1 MVNSAPMEE
10 LWPMPSERV
19 CALMRGVAERILPTT
34 EELVDEVFSAS
45 QLRTQYQF
53 VVEDPVLAAEDR
65 RMNKA
70 YLIHW
75 LTATIQSPGRR
86 VPPCEDPETLS
97 FARDLVRRG
106 LDTNDLGSWRAGQ
119 RISWRRWT
127 DECFAATSDHELL
140 REILQVSAYSII
152 TFVDDSM
159 TALAEYIEA
168 ERTDLARSAN
178 AERHA
183 TAQLL
188 IEGAPISR
196 PRAEARLGYALT
208 GTHLAAIIWVDSTE
222 RSEVLEAAAEYV
234 MRACGAGRRLTLV
247 ASTNALWLWIPADQ
261 VPPISTLQPELE
273 GLSGVRVALGRPGRD
288 IEGFRRTHLDAA
300 TAQRV
305 LARLGSARQVVRY
318 EDIQLVAAL
327 SADMAQAEQFVT
339 DTLGEFAT
347 ADTVLRETALT
358 YVQERFNATS
368 TAERLFTHRN
378 TIERR
383 LARVDR
389 LLPKPLVDNATSVV
403 AALMYLQLRDDR

>member
-1 MVNSAPMEE
+1 MEE
-10 LWPMPSERV
+10 LWPVPSERT
-19 CALMRGVAERILPTT
+19 CALMRAVAERILPTT
-34 EELVDEVFSAS
+34 EDFVDEVFAAS
-45 QLRTQYQF
+45 QLGTQYQF
-53 VVEDPVLAAEDR
+53 VVDDPVLAAGDR
-65 RMNKA
+65 RMHKA

-75 LTATIQSPGRR
+75 LTGTIHHPGRR
-86 VPPCEDPETLS
+86 VPVFEDPETLR

-106 LDTNDLGSWRAGQ
+106 LDTSDLGSWRAAQ
-119 RISWRRWT
+119 WVAWRRWT

-140 REILQVSAYSII
+140 RETLQVSGYSII

-159 TALAEYIEA
+159 AALAEYVEA

-188 IEGAPISR
+188 VEGAPISR
-196 PRAEARLGYALT
+196 ARAEARLGYALT
-208 GTHLAAIIWVDSTE
+208 GTHVAAIVWVDSSE
-222 RSEVLEAAAEYV
+222 RSEALEAAAEHV

-247 ASTNALWLWIPADQ
+247 ASTNALWLWIPTDQ
-261 VPPISTLQPELE
+261 VPPTSVLQPELE
-273 GLSGVRVALGRPGRD
+273 GLPGVRVAVGRPGRD

-305 LARLGSARQVVRY
+305 LARLGSARRVVRY

-327 SADMAQAEQFVT
+327 SADMTQAEQFVT

-347 ADTVLRETALT
+347 ADTLLRETALA

-389 LLPKPLVDNATSVV
+389 MLPMPLVENATSVV

>member
-10 LWPMPSERV
+10 LWPVPSEQV
-19 CALMRGVAERILPTT
+19 CAVMRDVAERILPTVD
-34 EELVDEVFSAS
+34 ELVDEVFSAS
-45 QLRTQYQF
+45 QLSTRYRF
-53 VVEDPVLAAEDR
+53 VVEDPVLAAGDR
-65 RMNKA
+65 RMHRA

-75 LTATIQSPGRR
+75 LTATIHHPGRR
-86 VPPCEDPETLS
+86 VPPCADPETLR

-106 LDTNDLGSWRAGQ
+106 LDTSDLDSWRAGQ
-119 RISWRRWT
+119 RVSWRRWT
-127 DECFAATSDHELL
+127 DECFAVTSDHELL
-140 REILQVSAYSII
+140 RETLQVSGYSIF

-159 TALAEYIEA
+159 VALADHVEA
-168 ERTDLARSAN
+168 ERTDLARSAH

-188 IEGAPISR
+188 LEGAPISR
-196 PRAEARLGYALT
+196 ARAEARLGYALT
-208 GTHLAAIIWVDSTE
+208 GDHVAAIVWVDSTE
-222 RSEVLEAAAEYV
+222 RSEALETAAELV

-247 ASTNALWLWIPADQ
+247 ASTNALWLWIPTDQ
-261 VPPISTLQPELE
+261 VPPISALQPESAE
-273 GLSGVRVALGRPGRD
+273 LSGVRVALGRPGRD

-305 LARLGSARQVVRY
+305 LARLGSARQIVRY

-358 YVQERFNATS
+358 YALERFNATS

-389 LLPKPLVDNATSVV
+389 LLPRPLVDNATSVV